1 MRDHE
6 TELNIPFYYLG
17 SRDYVNGLTIFEES
31 LQTFLSIDGRASR
44 SIRRIS
50 RFNVQKFI
58 RNNCRLK
65 IIKNDSVSA
74 QVRKAAA
81 RIEVVTYDNTN
92 WKLLLF
98 ERKNDPVVKRVADYD
113 RSIYIE
119 SECQTS
125 ASETSVTL
133 DNIED
138 FFSLVRGIVEA
149 NYRYCVNVAVRADV
163 HQGVSWAYLT
173 NFNQPK
179 DIDVSSHP
187 VITFGEKSIVRAYD
201 KVFIIRNF
209 SVNKLSGNDE
219 SEICFFFSD
228 PNNNKNS

>member
-6 TELNIPFYYLG
+6 TDFNIAFYYLG

-31 LQTFLSIDGRASR
+31 LHTFLSIDGRASR

-74 QVRKAAA
+74 QVLKAAA
-81 RIEVVTYDNTN
+81 RIEV
-92 WKLLLF
+92 
-98 ERKNDPVVKRVADYD
+98 DPVVKRVVDYD

-119 SECQTS
+119 NDCQTS
-125 ASETSVTL
+125 AGETSVTL
-133 DNIED
+133 DNIEG

-149 NYRYCVNVAVRADV
+149 NYRYCVNVAARADV

-173 NFNQPK
+173 NFNLPK
-179 DIDVSSHP
+179 DLDVSSHP
-187 VITFGEKSIVRAYD
+187 NITFREKSIVRAYD

-209 SVNKLSGNDE
+209 SVNKLSDNDE

-228 PNNNKNS
+228 PDNNKNL